1 MKSLIRL
8 WPWTTPKNRTIESYN
23 ARGHLRILCAA
34 GGLPVTGEI
43 EVQEGKQFQVI
54 SGQIESVPLPGS
66 TSRWAG
72 CPECNRSIR
81 VTGPKSRPRLTVHN
95 AAKHR

>member
-8 WPWTTPKNRTIESYN
+8 WPWTAPKNRTIERYN

-43 EVQEGKQFQVI
+43 KVQEGKHSRVI
-54 SGQIESVPLPGS
+54 GGQIESIPLPGS
-66 TSRWAG
+66 TFRWTR
-72 CPECNRSIR
+72 CPECKRSTR